1 LIAIRDVSIMVV
13 QGIEEVSVG
22 IIGGRAARSAPSR
35 QGSDREYHAA
45 FWGEGQRRVSA
56 SAAAK
61 RPSSSAI
68 GVALLLGELLAIR
81 CLFYAPTLAYLAHLR
96 PQKLHE
102 PLLSETFA
110 HPLERTRLLARR
122 LVFLAPP
129 MLQGGQR
136 TRYSSTVPRRAS
148 IHRVAKRGC
157 VSGDSVSC
165 SYDLI
170 YIS

>member
-1 LIAIRDVSIMVV
+1 M
-13 QGIEEVSVG
+13 G
-22 IIGGRAARSAPSR
+22 IIGGRASRSAPSR

-56 SAAAK
+56 SAVAE
-61 RPSSSAI
+61 RPSESTME
-68 GVALLLGELLAIR
+68 VALLLGELLAIR
-81 CLFYAPTLAYLAHLR
+81 CLYYAPALAYLAHLR

-102 PLLSETFA
+102 PLLSETSETFA
-110 HPLERTRLLARR
+110 HPLKRTRLLARR

-129 MLQGGQR
+129 MLQGSQR

-148 IHRVAKRGC
+148 IHRVAKKGC
-157 VSGDSVSC
+157 VTGDSISS

-170 YIS
+170 YAS